1 MSRPVSNDLSYAMC
15 FSSKHGECSDPPF
28 VGLFTNLD
36 LPAIDGFSESL
47 SKELPL
53 EWNIKASAIHHITSH
68 HPH

>member
-36 LPAIDGFSESL
+36 VAIDGFSESL

-53 EWNIKASAIHHITSH
+53 KWNIRASPTHQIKLHRSH
-68 HPH
+68 